1 VIAEKYRSQQ
11 GLRKVILRLEFV
23 AFSSPG
29 WSLKIMDTGNFA
41 SLTGSASDSLL
52 FMRMR
57 GRESLGRPFEY
68 ELDLLSED
76 PALDLSSFL
85 GQPMTVR
92 LELPAG
98 DSRYFNGI
106 VTRFKLQGGI
116 GKYARYHA
124 VLHPWLSLLQRT
136 ADSRIFQSLS
146 VPDIVKQI
154 FNDLGFSD
162 FELRL
167 EGNYKPW
174 DYLVQFRET
183 DFNFVSRLLEHE
195 GIYYYFHHEDGKHT
209 LVLADGNGS
218 HNAFPGHDTVTYY
231 PVGAQVRED
240 EHIDTWSVSK
250 QIVSGAYAATD
261 FNFET
266 PKANLLETRTNP
278 MGNASDNLEVYDYPG
293 IYLNRGDGTQ
303 QVRVR
308 LEEQQAAW
316 EEAEGAGTA
325 RVLASGF
332 LSTLEG
338 HPREDQNREYLV
350 VSARYDFQ
358 TNSYESGSGA
368 SARFR
373 CAFSSMDSKIQFRT
387 PANTRKP
394 RVEGPQTATVVGPH
408 GEEIWTDR
416 YGRVKLQFHWDRYG
430 KSDEKSS
437 CWVRVSQLWAGS
449 NWGAIHI
456 PRIGQEV
463 IVDFLEGDP
472 DRPIITGRVY
482 NAVNMPPYSLP
493 AHATQSGIKSRSS
506 KGGVAPNANE
516 LRFEDMKGS
525 EEVYLQAE
533 KDMNSLVKN
542 NETAKVGVDRTRKVG
557 HDETISVDHDRQV
570 TVSNNE
576 TIEIGANETRSV
588 GKNESIAVT
597 GNESMTVGGDQ
608 DVTVSGNDS
617 MSVGGSQ
624 SLSVGGARSESVGAA
639 ESIAVG
645 GARSVTVGAAQ
656 ALNVGGNLSESIGGS
671 VSTDIGGKRSE
682 TVASDETI
690 SISGGQTI
698 SVGKKGQL
706 TVKQQLIIDAGD
718 EVVIKAG
725 DASIT
730 LKKNGDIV
738 LKGKNLTTDASGKV
752 SVKAAS
758 DLVLKGSKISQN

>member
-1 VIAEKYRSQQ
+1 MPESR
-11 GLRKVILRLEFV
+11 FV
-23 AFSSPG
+23 
-29 WSLKIMDTGNFA
+29 SLSGDGA
-41 SLTGSASDSLL
+41 DSL
-52 FMRMR
+52 FVVRM
-57 GRESLGRPFEY
+57 GGYESLGRPFDY

-76 PALDLSSFL
+76 ATLDLASFL
-85 GQPMTVR
+85 GQPMTVK
-92 LELPAG
+92 LEIESG
-98 DSRYFNGI
+98 DFRFFNGI
-106 VTRFKLQGGI
+106 VTHFKLTGGA
-116 GKYARYHA
+116 GRYARYRA
-124 VLHPWLSLLQRT
+124 VLRPRLSLLDYT
-136 ADSRIFQSLS
+136 ANSRIFQSLS
-146 VPDIVKQI
+146 VPDIVKKI
-154 FNDLGFSD
+154 FGEQDLSD

-167 EGNYKPW
+167 QSDYKKW
-174 DYLVQFRET
+174 GYLVQYRET
-183 DFNFVSRLLEHE
+183 DFHFVSRILEHE
-195 GIYYYFHHEDGKHT
+195 GIYYYFRHEDGKHT
-209 LVLADGNGS
+209 VVLTDAASGHDK
-218 HNAFPGHDTVTYY
+218 FPGYETVAFY
-231 PVGAQVRED
+231 PVGPAIRDED
-240 EHIDTWSVSK
+240 HFDGWSAEK
-250 QIVSGAYAATD
+250 QIVPGGYAATD

-266 PKANLLETRTNP
+266 PKASLLDTRSNP
-278 MGNASDNLEVYDYPG
+278 MGNASDSHEVYDYPG
-293 IYLNRGDGTQ
+293 IFMTRSDGTQ
-303 QVRVR
+303 QIRVR
-308 LEEQQAAW
+308 LDERQMSW
-316 EEAEGAGTA
+316 EIAEGEGNV
-325 RVLASGF
+325 RGLPSGSLF
-332 LSTLEG
+332 TLDG
-338 HPREDQNREYLV
+338 HPRDDQNREYLV
-350 VSARYDFQ
+350 VTARWDLQ
-358 TNSYESGSGA
+358 NNVLESGTGEGA
-368 SARFR
+368 TFR
-373 CAFSSMDSKIQFRT
+373 CSVATIDSKVQFRT
-387 PANTRKP
+387 PATTPKP
-394 RVEGPQTATVVGPH
+394 RVEGPQTAIVVGTA
-408 GEEIWTDR
+408 GEEIWTDK
-416 YGRVKLQFHWDRYG
+416 YGRVKVQFHWDREG
-430 KSDEKSS
+430 KNDENSS
-437 CWVRVSQLWAGS
+437 CWVRVAQVWAGS
-449 NWGAIHI
+449 NWGGIHI

-463 IVDFLEGDP
+463 IIDFLEGDP

-506 KGGVAPNANE
+506 KGGAAPNANE

-542 NETAKVGVDRTRKVG
+542 NETAKVGVDRTREVG

-576 TIEIGANETRSV
+576 TIKVGANETRSV
-588 GKNESIAVT
+588 GNNESIDVT

-608 DVTVSGNDS
+608 DVTVSGSDS

-624 SLSVGGARSESVGAA
+624 SLSVGGARSENVGAA

-656 ALNVGGNLSESIGGS
+656 ALTVGGNLSETIGGS